1 MLFDR
6 REKPSFLAKVRG
18 FVLPRAGWRRSAQYI
33 GHRVARL
40 PGTPASIA
48 MGFACGA
55 AASITPLVGFHF
67 VLAAFLAWIF
77 RGNLIASAIGTAVG
91 NPWTFPFI
99 WVATFEIG
107 ARLMGHDV
115 SSDAVNFSLFFHALW
130 TSITHLKLRVFTE
143 QVLPVWLPMMVGSLP
158 LGLLTWL
165 VSYWPIK
172 RAVAGYQHARVVRRH
187 RKAVKAD
194 VVRRHQVEMRAEE
207 QAQSDPSSERPTS
220 ADGGGSLPPVPPTSM
235 MMAGTEGKRGGLSS
249 GLAPPLAEPP
259 PIQRS

>member
-6 REKPSFLAKVRG
+6 REKPSFLARVRG

-67 VLAAFLAWIF
+67 LLAAFLAWVM
-77 RGNLIASAIGTAVG
+77 RGNLIASAIGTVVG

-99 WVATFEIG
+99 WVATFEVG

-115 SSDAVNFSLFFHALW
+115 NSDAVNFSLFFHALW
-130 TSITHLKLRVFTE
+130 TSVTHLKLRLFTE

-158 LGLLTWL
+158 LGVL
-165 VSYWPIK
+165 VWVISYWPVK

-187 RKAVKAD
+187 RKAVKAELG
-194 VVRRHQVEMRAEE
+194 RHHQGEKAGEDQPGPE
-207 QAQSDPSSERPTS
+207 ASST
-220 ADGGGSLPPVPPTSM
+220 ADGGSPLPPAPPTAMRMS
-235 MMAGTEGKRGGLSS
+235 AEEETHGGGASS
-249 GLAPPLAEPP
+249 LGSALAEPP
-259 PIQRS
+259 PIHRS